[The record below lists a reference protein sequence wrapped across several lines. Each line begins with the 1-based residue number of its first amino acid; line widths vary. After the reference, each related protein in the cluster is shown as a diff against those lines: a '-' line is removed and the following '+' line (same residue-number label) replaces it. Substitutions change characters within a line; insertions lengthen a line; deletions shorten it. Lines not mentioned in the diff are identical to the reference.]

1 MNLSR
6 NETVSTDLNN
16 AYTALAYTIFIILV
30 YPFYVYWALY
40 FLNEVIF
47 VRRKIRGLLHR
58 TPTLETTNEIFKYT
72 GNYYTYILV
81 IVIALLEPISLI
93 PANLSLLPL
102 TWETGKPASLH
113 SSDIRAITFILYL
126 VLTTLYNLLTTHLI
140 RVCKSDTRV
149 QLLPPIHNK
158 LAILTLVILLLILLK
173 LLLVD
178 ILAVLILAN
187 IFSSY
192 EIFYLLKHSKQ
203 LYRKLKWRYQD
214 MRYEEDYNLY
224 RAHRRIALRYKYFN
238 IPFLSAVIL
247 LVVCGWLN
255 IPVTGYYILI
265 PNKYLN
271 VAQKLDEAMQVI
283 EWTTRGLYVI
293 GSLPTLVVPLYTM
306 YNLVAIC
313 LHKIGSPLGRNRIRF
328 EPLLQH

>member
-6 NETVSTDLNN
+6 NYTLSTYFH
-16 AYTALAYTIFIILV
+16 AYIALASIIFIILL

-40 FLNEVIF
+40 FLNEVVF

-81 IVIALLEPISLI
+81 IVIALLEPISFI
-93 PANLSLLPL
+93 PINLSLLPF

-113 SSDIRAITFILYL
+113 SSDIRAITFISCMA
-126 VLTTLYNLLTTHLI
+126 VATLYNLLTTHLL

-173 LLLVD
+173 LLLID

-192 EIFYLLKHSKQ
+192 EIFYLFKHSKQ
-203 LYRKLKWRYQD
+203 LYRMLKWRYQD
-214 MRYEEDYNLY
+214 MRYEEDNNLY
-224 RAHRRIALRYKYFN
+224 RAHRRIALRYKYFS

-247 LVVCGWLN
+247 FIVVAWLDTLA
-255 IPVTGYYILI
+255 IGYDTLI
-265 PNKYLN
+265 HYNYPN
-271 VAQKLDEAMQVI
+271 VAQKLDVVI
-283 EWTTRGLYVI
+283 NIIDWTTKGLSVI

-306 YNLVAIC
+306 YNSVAFC

-328 EPLLQH
+328 VPLLQH

>member
-16 AYTALAYTIFIILV
+16 AYIALAYTIFIILV

-58 TPTLETTNEIFKYT
+58 TPTLETINEIFKYT

-93 PANLSLLPL
+93 PAILSLLPF
-102 TWETGKPASLH
+102 TWETGESANLH
-113 SSDIRAITFILYL
+113 SSDMKALAFISCMA
-126 VLTTLYNLLTTHLI
+126 VVTLYNLLTTHLI

-173 LLLVD
+173 LLLID
-178 ILAVLILAN
+178 IPAVLILAN

-192 EIFYLLKHSKQ
+192 ESFYLFKHSKQ
-203 LYRKLKWRYQD
+203 LYRMLKWRYQD

-224 RAHRRIALRYKYFN
+224 RVHRRIALRYKYFN
-238 IPFLSAVIL
+238 IPFLSALIL
-247 LVVCGWLN
+247 LIVSGWLN
-255 IPVTGYYILI
+255 TPVTGYDTLI
-265 PNKYLN
+265 PYNYPN
-271 VAQKLDEAMQVI
+271 VAQKLDEAMHVI
-283 EWTTRGLYVI
+283 EWAIRGLSVI
-293 GSLPTLVVPLYTM
+293 GFLSSLVVPLYPM
-306 YNLVAIC
+306 YNLVAFC